1 MKRWIVMAG
10 LWCCAPMALAGP
22 QPVSLA
28 VAGGTLYGTL
38 WLPERAAGMS
48 LPAPQPAPV
57 PVVLLHAG
65 SGPTDRD
72 GNNHLLPGPNDS
84 LRLLAQALAGQGI
97 ATLRYDKR
105 GIAASANPLWREVD
119 LRFEDYIDDVVAWSA
134 LLRADQRFSKVILA
148 GHSEGAQIVAEACTR
163 AHADGCVLIA
173 GAGHPADELLRRQ
186 LQQQLPPAL
195 LGENER
201 ILMALKQ
208 GQLVADVPPPLQP
221 LYHAAVQPY
230 LISWLRHD
238 PRQALA
244 ALTMPV
250 LILQGTSDL
259 QVPLAEAQ
267 ALAAAAPRARL
278 QVIEGMN
285 HLLKMVGT
293 DAELQ
298 RLSYASPA
306 LPVSSQLVDTLTSFV
321 TDSQR

>member
-1 MKRWIVMAG
+1 MKRWIVMVVTC
-10 LWCCAPMALAGP
+10 CCAALAAAGP

-28 VAGGTLYGTL
+28 VTGGTLYGTL
-38 WLPERAAGMS
+38 WLPERAGGGP
-48 LPAPQPAPV
+48 LPAPV
-57 PVVLLHAG
+57 PLVLLHAG

-105 GIAASANPLWREVD
+105 GIAASANPHWREVD
-119 LRFEDYIDDVVAWSA
+119 LRFDDYIDDVVAWSA
-134 LLRADQRFSKVILA
+134 LLRADRRFSKVILA
-148 GHSEGAQIVAEACTR
+148 GHSEGAQIVAQACTR
-163 AHADGCVLIA
+163 AAADGCVLIA
-173 GAGHPADELLRRQ
+173 GAGHPADELLRIQ
-186 LQQQLPPAL
+186 LQQQLAPAL

-201 ILMALKQ
+201 ILSALKQ
-208 GQLVADVPPPLQP
+208 GQLVEEVPPPLQT
-221 LYHAAVQPY
+221 LYHASVQPY
-230 LISWLRHD
+230 LISWLRYD
-238 PRQALA
+238 PRQAIA
-244 ALTMPV
+244 ALAMPV
-250 LILQGTSDL
+250 LIVQGTSDL

-267 ALAAAAPRARL
+267 AMAAAAPRARL

-293 DAELQ
+293 DADLQ

-321 TDSQR
+321 ADGVR